1 MKNLSTELRWTLSRR
16 KDVWVKSK
24 METKKSV
31 TKRKALSKWEAQ
43 EIVFTIEM
51 RRGRDV

>member
-1 MKNLSTELRWTLSRR
+1 
-16 KDVWVKSK
+16 

-31 TKRKALSKWEAQ
+31 KKRKALSKWEAQ